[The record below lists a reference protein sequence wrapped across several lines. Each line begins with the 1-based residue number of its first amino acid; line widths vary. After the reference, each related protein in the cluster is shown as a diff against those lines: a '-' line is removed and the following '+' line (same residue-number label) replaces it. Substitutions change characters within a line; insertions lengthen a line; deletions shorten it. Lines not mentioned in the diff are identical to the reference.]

1 MGGEKLEFTLTVNQ
15 LLAVTTLLL
24 AVVVALFG
32 AAGWVVSRIDRL
44 EEGLGTQIRTMDAR
58 VDELAE
64 DTAFIR
70 GQLGEQ

>member
-1 MGGEKLEFTLTVNQ
+1 MGGEKLAFTLNVNQ
-15 LLAVTTLLL
+15 LLTVATLLL

-70 GQLGEQ
+70 GQLGGE